1 MMSAL
6 EIKAVR
12 RLISAITA
20 SMASSLS
27 GRSLQSFSRIVN
39 IPLQAPWPLNMELP
53 VVLDWISIWGMVR
66 RQLSTCTITLRVS
79 CTLLPGEVRTS
90 MKTVPISSLGTRPVL
105 VVIINRANPPQAITS
120 RVAASHLRLSMNTTP
135 TLYFM
140 TSRWKAVSKAM

>member
-12 RLISAITA
+12 RLISSMTA

-39 IPLQAPWPLNMELP
+39 IPLQAPCPLNIEFP
-53 VVLDWISIWGMVR
+53 VVLEYNSTCGMVR
-66 RQLSTCTITLRVS
+66 RQLSTCSITLRVS

-90 MKTVPISSLGTRPVL
+90 INTVPISSFGTRPVL
-105 VVIINRANPPQAITS
+105 VVIISNAKPPHATTS
-120 RVAASHLRLSMNTTP
+120 NDPASHLRLSMNTTP
-135 TLYFM
+135 VLYFV
-140 TSRWKAVSKAM
+140 TRR